1 MNFKDWVI
9 ARNLDKNT
17 PRGDFARD
25 AMRDIKAPK
34 ADDRNA
40 WIEHLCRLHAC
51 PEAVKVFGELF
62 AEYKTWRKKN
72 RCF

>member
-1 MNFKDWVI
+1 MTFKDWVI
-9 ARNLDKNT
+9 ARNFGKDS
-17 PRGDFARD
+17 PRGDFAEDVRRD
-25 AMRDIKAPK
+25 PDTPRE
-34 ADDRNA
+34 DDRNA

-62 AEYKTWRKKN
+62 AEYTVWRKKN

>member
-9 ARNLDKNT
+9 ARNLDKST

-25 AMRDIKAPK
+25 VMRDTSAPK

-40 WIEHLCRLHAC
+40 WIEHLCHLNAC

-62 AEYKTWRKKN
+62 AEYTVWRKKN